1 MGGHLKCGSKPLWGG
16 LTGLGGV
23 LLLAG
28 GIMFATQVGTT
39 CCDASS
45 DICNSFKQSC
55 EQSKAS
61 GSSYSFYQSDCDDYK
76 PCSEVVPIIVGGVA
90 LVIIGIVLMAVF
102 SCGICVCCCF
112 AASGPVP
119 GGAVVGQ
126 PV

>member
-39 CCDASS
+39 CCDGSS
-45 DICNSFKQSC
+45 DACNTLKQWC
-55 EQSKAS
+55 EQNSNN
-61 GSSYSFYQSDCDDYK
+61 GYYVGETDCDNYK

-90 LVIIGIVLMAVF
+90 LGITGIILMAVF
-102 SCGICVCCCF
+102 SCGVCVCCCF
-112 AASGPVP
+112 AASGPAP